1 LPGIRWWRREPNP
14 APSLKEGEERN
25 ESQSIEDKTAIAGI
39 AWTKI
44 SRASGKSVMALAAEA
59 CLGAI
64 EDAGLTVRDVDGF
77 IEYQS
82 NDSVGTMDVADV
94 LGVPRINW
102 YTDIRGGG
110 NYGSASVMIAAMAV
124 ASVRARSAWSIERS
138 MGAQA
143 SLRSRRADDTGPPRA
158 VDAAVRYM
166 VPPQWLAMWCRTH
179 MAKYGTTYEHSG
191 HRGYAAPQRDAE
203 PARYLPEAD
212 DDGRLPR
219 RAVDQR
225 PVSPVR
231 LHRRGGR
238 RVRGRGDDCGASA
251 VAAAQAG
258 VHQGLAYGTQGRP
271 SWEHWDDMSEMYARY
286 IGQQLWQRTGLT
298 AKDVDVAEIYDC
310 FTYSLLGQLEG
321 YGFCKTGEGG
331 PFCASG
337 RSASPVRFP
346 RTRTGPALR
355 GVHPR
360 DEPQLRGGQP
370 TSRRCRA
377 SAGQG
382 RARRDGDRRRR
393 PHGGALIY
401 HTK

>member
-1 LPGIRWWRREPNP
+1 MNRTP
-14 APSLKEGEERN
+14 
-25 ESQSIEDKTAIAGI
+25 IEDKTAIAGI

-77 IEYQS
+77 VEYQS

-110 NYGSASVMIAAMAV
+110 NYGSGSVMLAAMAV
-124 ASVRARSAWSIERS
+124 ASGACEVCVVYRALNGRSGHRFGRDAPTTQ
-138 MGAQA
+138 G
-143 SLRSRRADDTGPPRA
+143 RREQWMLPYG
-158 VDAAVRYM
+158 YM

-179 MAKYGTTYEHSG
+179 MAKYGTTYEHLG
-191 HRGYAAPQRDAE
+191 AIAVTQRHNAT
-203 PARYLPEAD
+203 LN
-212 DDGRLPR
+212 PR
-219 RAVDQR
+219 AIFQR
-225 PVSPVR
+225 PMTMEDYLAARWINDPFRLFDCTAEVDGACAVVVTTAERARSLRHKPVYIK
-231 LHRRGGR
+231 GF
-238 RVRGRGDDCGASA
+238 
-251 VAAAQAG
+251 
-258 VHQGLAYGTQGRP
+258 AYGTQGRP

-337 RSASPVRFP
+337 AISL
-346 RTRTGPALR
+346 TGQIPTNTHGGLLSEGYIHGMNHNCEA
-355 GVHPR
+355 VS
-360 DEPQLRGGQP
+360 QLRGD
-370 TSRRCRA
+370 
-377 SAGQG
+377 AGPRQVKG
-382 RARRDGDRRRR
+382 ARVAMVTGGAG